1 MRWAVAVIVCLISV
15 ALSSNSLAQ
24 DGACSPVVSSNA
36 GFLVECGNQLH
47 SYVLTLSESK
57 LSLPSVKRDVAQD
70 FHGRFSFFCPV
81 EPMCSNEPTVG
92 GFFVAPALWLSSPKD
107 EKAIFS
113 VLRDMPWPGGNPPPA
128 PSASCPVFD
137 VSIGGM
143 KGRAVCAVEGPNEGI
158 VVVAA
163 DDRIGFL
170 LYFSQFDKTAGVLK
184 DRVLE
189 MLPRFEIERAT
200 GEVGLKRWLR

>member
-1 MRWAVAVIVCLISV
+1 MRRAVAVIACLISV

-24 DGACSPVVSSNA
+24 DGACSPLSSSSA
-36 GFLVECGNQLH
+36 GFLVECESKLY
-47 SYVLTLSESK
+47 SYVLRLSESK
-57 LSLPSVKRDVAQD
+57 LALPSIKREVAQD
-70 FHGRFSFFCPV
+70 LHGRFSFFCPV

-92 GFFVAPALWLSSPKD
+92 GFFVAPAEWLSSSKD
-107 EKAIFS
+107 EKAIFG
-113 VLRDMPWPGGNPPPA
+113 VLRNMSWPGGNPPPI

-143 KGRAVCAVEGPNEGI
+143 NGRAVCSVEGSKEGI

-170 LYFSQFDKTAGVLK
+170 LYFSQFDKTAGALK
-184 DRVLE
+184 DKVLE